1 MLFGE
6 IGGWGWGDWRPEGN
20 GWGGVGGRGW
30 WLEAREVKP
39 VSKEAVTHITGWS
52 LYTPT

>member
-6 IGGWGWGDWRPEGN
+6 IGGWRWGDWRPEGN

-30 WLEAREVKP
+30 WLEAREVKS
-39 VSKEAVTHITGWS
+39 VSK
-52 LYTPT
+52 